1 MYKRVHFIALVPNHH
16 PDSENHTLYLF
27 DKNEKVVMPVE
38 IKNREAVFYL
48 TGKTHLRHPV
58 PHLYNTIKRLLS
70 CFNVRLVSVTVYNFQ
85 DGILYTYLNL
95 IFDQKHLE
103 INISFHDAFVL
114 AMMYKSP
121 LYIKNNILEEKG
133 IKVSKQKLR
142 DALREGS

>member
-1 MYKRVHFIALVPNHH
+1 
-16 PDSENHTLYLF
+16 
-27 DKNEKVVMPVE
+27 MPVE
-38 IKNREAVFYL
+38 IANREAIFYL

-70 CFNVRLVSVTVYNFQ
+70 CFKVRLVSVTVYNLQ

-95 IFDQKHLE
+95 VFNQKHLE

-121 LYIKNNILEEKG
+121 LYVKNEVLEEKG
-133 IKVSKQKLR
+133 IKVSKQTLR
-142 DALREGS
+142 DALREDSNSS